1 MVVYINRYVEEMMAS
16 RPTEKRTDLR
26 GEAILFK
33 VTAREKAA
41 IERFVQSKRKGWT
54 VSEYIR
60 VAVLF
65 DMIQSGDVEAL
76 GIVSGTVRNRLVE
89 KMRALVGQQPKL
101 LEGESK

>member
-1 MVVYINRYVEEMMAS
+1 MTTS
-16 RPTEKRTDLR
+16 RPTEKKKDLR
-26 GEAILFK
+26 GETILFK

-41 IERFVQSKRKGWT
+41 IERFVKSKSGDWT

-76 GIVSGTVRNRLVE
+76 GIMSGTVRDRLVE
-89 KMRALVGQQPKL
+89 KMRALVGQQPRL
-101 LEGESK
+101 LEAGSK

>member
-1 MVVYINRYVEEMMAS
+1 MGS
-16 RPTEKRTDLR
+16 RPAEKKKDLR
-26 GEAILFK
+26 GETILFK

-41 IERFVQSKRKGWT
+41 IERFVKSKSGDWT

-76 GIVSGTVRNRLVE
+76 GIMSGTVRDRLVE
-89 KMRALVGQQPKL
+89 KMRALVGQQPTL
-101 LEGESK
+101 LEAGSK